1 MTGKVPGT
9 HHFRTC
15 RSLPRSVTMIHNTT
29 LLSQVVTISSL
40 DQFFTSEAMT
50 LKVNCFWDWKVT
62 HEGINYARF
71 GPYVGEVKKL
81 STRSSSSP
89 YIPSTPWSSS
99 AVPRNNVMNFPT
111 KRTSLQFFSSE
122 LQFTLWGVQSLALLA
137 SQRLLEAHQLLQQHL
152 SSAVAG
158 QSLGDVSLSTSLNCK
173 PETQTYYY

>member
-111 KRTSLQFFSSE
+111 KKDFIAIFFFRIAVHFVRCAILGTFGISTFIGSSSTLAATSQLCGSRPI
-122 LQFTLWGVQSLALLA
+122 TWG
-137 SQRLLEAHQLLQQHL
+137 
-152 SSAVAG
+152 
-158 QSLGDVSLSTSLNCK
+158 C
-173 PETQTYYY
+173 